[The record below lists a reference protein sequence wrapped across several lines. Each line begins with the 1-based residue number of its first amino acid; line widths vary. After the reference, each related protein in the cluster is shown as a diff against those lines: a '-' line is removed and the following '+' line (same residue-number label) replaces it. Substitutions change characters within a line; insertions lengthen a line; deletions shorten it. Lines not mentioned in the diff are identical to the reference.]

1 MSIMKILSSCLTS
14 LRERGAGDFL
24 VVEVKCLT
32 ADDLVILVALPGN
45 QHEVAGLGFGD
56 CLVNRVRPVGDLA
69 IGFARSLNSLFRVA
83 EYLLRIFRARVVRR
97 ENYDVAQTARGL
109 THRRSLR
116 PVAITATPKHRDDL
130 SLHHLAR
137 RAQDIQQRIV
147 TVRVINDDRESSVMH
162 HALETSRRAGTF
174 FERGCYDVEAV
185 TERESARDRRE
196 CVVDV
201 RWTNQRRMKIAFTRG
216 RRESKA
222 HTTQRKLR

>member
-1 MSIMKILSSCLTS
+1 
-14 LRERGAGDFL
+14 
-24 VVEVKCLT
+24 
-32 ADDLVILVALPGN
+32 
-45 QHEVAGLGFGD
+45 
-56 CLVNRVRPVGDLA
+56 
-69 IGFARSLNSLFRVA
+69 
-83 EYLLRIFRARVVRR
+83 
-97 ENYDVAQTARGL
+97 
-109 THRRSLR
+109 
-116 PVAITATPKHRDDL
+116 
-130 SLHHLAR
+130 
-137 RAQDIQQRIV
+137 V

-222 HTTQRKLR
+222 HTTQRKLRIASSHVRIAIHRVTNHAQAILFERCGQLDAVRIVYVDDGVTRPRPETTVKQSLLRVPVVLHRLVIVEVIAREICKHGHGVFQFVTTMKVHRLRGTFHYG